1 MITIYEDIL
10 MNIIFGK
17 AQIDSLPE
25 NKFIVLE
32 LDRISYGEHGR
43 PDSAYCLVENVPIT
57 ELPDVE
63 RNIEFHKQLILSY
76 QQQEW
81 QNCYNL
87 IDQLRGKWGGDV
99 DSFYSDLYSRVQ
111 RHENEELDSSWTGVI
126 NKTV

>member
-1 MITIYEDIL
+1 

-17 AQIDSLPE
+17 SQINSLPE

-32 LDRISYGEHGR
+32 LDRIRYGEHGQ

-63 RNIEFHKQLILSY
+63 RNIEFHKQLMLSY
-76 QQQEW
+76 QQREW

-99 DSFYSDLYSRVQ
+99 DSFYGELYSRVQ
-111 RHENEELDSSWTGVI
+111 DLENEVLSDNWDAVI
-126 NKTV
+126 TKQV

>member
-1 MITIYEDIL
+1 

-32 LDRISYGEHGR
+32 LDRIRYGEHGR

-63 RNIEFHKQLILSY
+63 KNIEFHKRLILSY

-111 RHENEELDSSWTGVI
+111 RLENEVLDDSWTGVI
-126 NKTV
+126 TKTV